1 MSEVKINYYEVLKN
15 TPMMELDEMN
25 GFAYPIKNDKN
36 KNWEINKGQYVKSFG
51 TTKALKNTDKEKQT
65 YLILVN
71 GNGVLMNDVT
81 LYKDEVDDCGCD
93 GNPIAKPTD
102 MDKVNEVK
110 PIHNKLNEESAYIN
124 KTSKFD
130 KSGIYGLVIGGVL
143 LGLIVWFKTKD
154 KKKALIG
161 AAAGAFIG
169 MLIGYFIGRRG
180 LKKVETLSKLDQV
193 EREANTKIQQVE
205 PGASTDSDKQDFFQL
220 GQTYDF
226 SIPYPIYALV
236 YENNSFYIAKDKEGN
251 KAIIKPNGKV
261 RGKLVE
267 VKEPNIFIADAS
279 TKKVNKVK
287 SKKPLPFLD
296 LGNNIYIPLAVV
308 EPSSMIS
315 TEEAMKYLNGGGGLE
330 EEIYVK
336 GRYSGKRLFNLMYIP
351 AYAVTI
357 KQKFGS

>member
-1 MSEVKINYYEVLKN
+1 MSDVKINYYEVQKD

-36 KNWEINKGQYVKSFG
+36 KNWDINKGQYVKSFG
-51 TTKALKNTDKEKQT
+51 TTKVLKNTEKEKKT
-65 YLILVN
+65 YLVLVN

-102 MDKVNEVK
+102 MDKLEMK

-130 KSGIYGLVIGGVL
+130 KSGIVGLIVGGL
-143 LGLIVWFKTKD
+143 LVGLIVWFKTKD

-161 AAAGAFIG
+161 AGAGAFIG

-180 LKKVETLSKLDQV
+180 LKKVETLSKLEQT
-193 EREANTKIQQVE
+193 ERIANANIQEVQA
-205 PGASTDSDKQDFFQL
+205 GSKSDSDKQDFFQL
-220 GQTYDF
+220 GETYDF
-226 SIPYPIYALV
+226 SIPYPVYALT
-236 YENNSFYIAKDKEGN
+236 YENNSFFIVKDKDGN
-251 KAIIKPNGKV
+251 KAVIKPSGKV

-267 VKEPNIFIADAS
+267 VKEPNIFIADPS
-279 TKKVNKVK
+279 SKKVNKVK

-296 LGNNIYIPLAVV
+296 LGNKIFIPLSVV
-308 EPSSMIS
+308 EPNSMIS
-315 TEEAMKYLNGGGGLE
+315 TEEAMNYLNGNGGLE

-351 AYAVTI
+351 AYAVII
-357 KQKFGS
+357 KQKFGT